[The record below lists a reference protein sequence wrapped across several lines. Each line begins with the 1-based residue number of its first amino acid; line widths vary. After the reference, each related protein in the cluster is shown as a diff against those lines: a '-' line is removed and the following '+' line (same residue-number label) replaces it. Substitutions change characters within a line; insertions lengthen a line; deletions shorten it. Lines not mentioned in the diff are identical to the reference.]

1 MKGGKTRDGLRTRV
15 MLSPCARAYAD
26 RICASVHLTGG
37 GCTVSLHAAE
47 GGRGDGRAIEGKR
60 QQGLGVRVWD
70 PKQKKKKPQVEDA

>member
-37 GCTVSLHAAE
+37 GCTVPLQAAV
-47 GGRGDGRAIEGKR
+47 GGWVGWQGNRREEAAGFRG
-60 QQGLGVRVWD
+60 
-70 PKQKKKKPQVEDA
+70 